1 MDFMDRIQ
9 TAFPHNEDEVVFEH
23 ADSTARSAF
32 KVCRICGALVLANM
46 TLLHLDKVHPDPAE
60 EKRMWMVLVP
70 TIRNDG
76 RPIRLRFHRVWDE
89 EVKKITGGLT
99 INPPVKGVWLSEE
112 GDEYRE
118 RMIPVS
124 IMATRE
130 QIARICEYTKTYYEQ
145 IEVLAYEVGDVYYT
159 GDTTN

>member
-1 MDFMDRIQ
+1 MNGIDTVDA
-9 TAFPHNEDEVVFEH
+9 AFPFEEDDISIEH

-32 KVCRICGALVLANM
+32 RVCRLCGNMVLSSMILTHVRVA
-46 TLLHLDKVHPDPAE
+46 HPDPE
-60 EKRMWMVLVP
+60 ETKRMWMIFVP

-76 RPIRLRFHRVWDE
+76 RPLRLRFHRVWDE
-89 EVKKITGGLT
+89 KVKEITGGLT
-99 INPPVKGVWLSEE
+99 INPPVKGVWVSEE

-124 IMATRE
+124 IMATRDE
-130 QIARICEYTKTYYEQ
+130 IARICDFTKEYYEQ

-159 GDTTN
+159 GDNS